1 MFSGDDS
8 GGRSAVREPGQ
19 YGREDLRRR
28 LIVAIAGLTVLLV
41 GTAAIGAAAGLRSP
55 VFVTAE
61 LALIAVMIAG
71 SRPVFAS
78 LDRRVR
84 GVEGEE
90 LVGSVL
96 ESLRSDGWLTL
107 HDVQTG
113 RGNIDH
119 VAIGPGGLIAIETKS
134 HAGRRSVDRID
145 PAWLRQSY
153 AQKCWL
159 ERVTNTKADGLLVFS
174 RAYLDRH
181 ITRRNG
187 VLILPARSLAR
198 ELRRR
203 RPVMTP
209 TEIEALHAKLCAALD
224 GAGAP

>member
-1 MFSGDDS
+1 VSSSSQTGAS
-8 GGRSAVREPGQ
+8 SSTRQAGQ
-19 YGREDLRRR
+19 YGREEIRRR
-28 LIVAIAGLTVLLV
+28 LVLAIAGLALLLLV
-41 GTAAIGAAAGLRSP
+41 AAAVGASAGLRSP
-55 VFVTAE
+55 VFIAAE
-61 LALIAVMIAG
+61 LAVIAVMLTAA
-71 SRPVFAS
+71 RPLFAS

-90 LVGSVL
+90 LVGSAL
-96 ESLRSDGWLTL
+96 DALQSDGWLAL

-134 HAGRRSVDRID
+134 HGGRRSVDRID

-181 ITRRNG
+181 ISRRNG
-187 VLILPARSLAR
+187 VLVLPARSLAR

-203 RPVMTP
+203 RPVLTSD
-209 TEIEALHAKLCAALD
+209 EVAVLHAKLCAALD
-224 GAGAP
+224 GAGTP